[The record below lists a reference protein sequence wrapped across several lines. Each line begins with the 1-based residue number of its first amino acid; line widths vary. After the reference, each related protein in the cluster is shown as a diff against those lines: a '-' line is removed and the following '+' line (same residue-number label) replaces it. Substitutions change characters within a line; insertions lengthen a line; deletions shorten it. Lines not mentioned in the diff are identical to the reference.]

1 MGAITDG
8 RVRKLADTNAA
19 IATIHAENEATAQR
33 LLGNAPVLAHM
44 GFQMQILSTR
54 FQLVVDALF
63 DTHQMAEIELLFEQK
78 MAAILE
84 DMEKQ
89 IRAAQLQQGVGEAL
103 QSGLVLP

>member
-8 RVRKLADTNAA
+8 RIRKLADTQAA
-19 IATIHAENEATAQR
+19 IATIHAENEALAQR

-54 FQLVVDALF
+54 FQIVVDKLF
-63 DTHQMAEIELLFEQK
+63 DTAQMADIELEFEQK
-78 MAAILE
+78 MAQILE

-89 IRAAQLQQGVGEAL
+89 INQAVLQQGVGDAL
-103 QSGLVLP
+103 QKGLHLP